1 MQRVIHLTSKES
13 DIDCELSGS
22 TQHLLVMLRRNSVA
36 SIDRDSPLHQR
47 SGASG
52 IPNRKVF
59 IIRPWCS

>member
-36 SIDRDSPLHQR
+36 SIDCR
-47 SGASG
+47 
-52 IPNRKVF
+52 
-59 IIRPWCS
+59 